1 MLQPFFKADAKFLT
15 SFGTIAISIVR
26 WCRPYILFLFN
37 FGATLSLLFSFNREL
52 KHGHSTHVN
61 RKWDLYVFFFLIC
74 HETKI
79 YITNS
84 LNRALSP
91 RIWALYCSAEYC
103 PSRRMQK
110 AHPFLTWSPKPASRA
125 RRLKLW
131 YPVHAGLN
139 PQVFFTFLKLL
150 KSNK

>member
-1 MLQPFFKADAKFLT
+1 MQSFWHPLEPLPLALWDGADRTFYFFLILAQHCLFFFLLIGSSSMGIRRT
-15 SFGTIAISIVR
+15 SIGSETFM
-26 WCRPYILFLFN
+26 F
-37 FGATLSLLFSFNREL
+37 
-52 KHGHSTHVN
+52 
-61 RKWDLYVFFFLIC
+61 FFFLIC